1 MSAINQSHC
10 QYLLF
15 SLEDL
20 LAFSQVKFMSIG
32 GYQISLGL
40 KRSKEEPKLVEKT
53 RSNFREEGK
62 INIAKN

>member
-1 MSAINQSHC
+1 MSAINQSHR

-32 GYQISLGL
+32 RYQIPLGL

-53 RSNFREEGK
+53 RSNLREEGK
-62 INIAKN
+62 INITKN